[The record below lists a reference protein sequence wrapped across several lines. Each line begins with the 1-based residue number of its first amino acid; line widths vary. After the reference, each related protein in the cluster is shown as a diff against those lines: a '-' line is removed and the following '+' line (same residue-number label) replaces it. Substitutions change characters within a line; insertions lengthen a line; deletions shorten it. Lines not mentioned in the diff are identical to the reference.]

1 MDFVTLQ
8 KGLRYAYIYQFPTRW
23 ESLCAKSRIASL
35 KTINLPRLELC
46 GVLLLSELA
55 SKVPVS
61 SYYVSK
67 TYWTDSTIT
76 LAWIKDYLNHW
87 KTFVAN
93 CRVLEIHIAS
103 RNEER
108 HVPSE
113 ENPVDLLS
121 RGI

>member
-1 MDFVTLQ
+1 MEFYCYQ
-8 KGLRYAYIYQFPTRW
+8 NWQARYRYLYITF
-23 ESLCAKSRIASL
+23 
-35 KTINLPRLELC
+35 
-46 GVLLLSELA
+46 A
-55 SKVPVS
+55 SKI
-61 SYYVSK
+61 
-67 TYWTDSTIT
+67 YWTDSTIT
-76 LAWIKDYLNHW
+76 LAWIKDYLNRW